1 IDAAIDLIKKSPGA
15 NEAKIALCS
24 RFKIDDIQAGAILDM
39 KLQRLTSL
47 EQGKIRIEHQE
58 LLVTISHLESILADE
73 RKIYALIKGELL
85 DLIER
90 FGDARKTQIAEG
102 GTTDVEDEDLI
113 KEEEMVVT
121 ISNKGYLKRLPIDT
135 YRQQKRGGR
144 GVKGAETADDD
155 FISDLFISSTH
166 AYLLFFSNKGRI
178 TWLKVHQAPL
188 ASRTARGT
196 AVVNLITL
204 APDERVSACIPVRH
218 FEDSKFLVL
227 ATANGTI
234 KKTPLSEYSRPRT
247 GGIIAINLLDGDELI
262 GVGITDGKKDIILGT
277 RDGIAIR
284 FSEEDVRPVG
294 RAAQGVRGIKLR
306 TGDRVVDM
314 VIPESNTTIFT
325 LTEKGYG
332 KRTPVDDY
340 RTIGRGGMGV
350 INLKVAD
357 KNGHVVALKSVT
369 LSDELMLIS
378 KRGIVIRTPINTISE
393 IGRSTQG
400 VRVMRLD
407 EGDEA
412 VACAIVLS
420 DESPPPVQ

>member
-1 IDAAIDLIKKSPGA
+1 
-15 NEAKIALCS
+15 
-24 RFKIDDIQAGAILDM
+24 M
-39 KLQRLTSL
+39 
-47 EQGKIRIEHQE
+47 
-58 LLVTISHLESILADE
+58 
-73 RKIYALIKGELL
+73 
-85 DLIER
+85 
-90 FGDARKTQIAEG
+90 
-102 GTTDVEDEDLI
+102 
-113 KEEEMVVT
+113 
-121 ISNKGYLKRLPIDT
+121 
-135 YRQQKRGGR
+135 
-144 GVKGAETADDD
+144 
-155 FISDLFISSTH
+155 
-166 AYLLFFSNKGRI
+166 
-178 TWLKVHQAPL
+178 
-188 ASRTARGT
+188 
-196 AVVNLITL
+196 
-204 APDERVSACIPVRH
+204 
-218 FEDSKFLVL
+218 
-227 ATANGTI
+227 
-234 KKTPLSEYSRPRT
+234 
-247 GGIIAINLLDGDELI
+247 LDGDELI